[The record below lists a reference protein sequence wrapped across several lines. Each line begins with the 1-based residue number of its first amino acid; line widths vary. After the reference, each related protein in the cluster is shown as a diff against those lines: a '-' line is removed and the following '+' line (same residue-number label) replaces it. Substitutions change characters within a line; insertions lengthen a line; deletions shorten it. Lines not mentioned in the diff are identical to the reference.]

1 MEDKKIYDCNE
12 CANKATP
19 LCNEC
24 NSITSPSG
32 RMTRPTN
39 YCHLI
44 PLDRESR
51 LHNNISAYL
60 KAGKPIP
67 LAMVIEYNEITEED

>member
-1 MEDKKIYDCNE
+1 
-12 CANKATP
+12 
-19 LCNEC
+19 
-24 NSITSPSG
+24 
-32 RMTRPTN
+32 MTRPTE

-44 PLDRESR
+44 PFDRESR
-51 LHNNISAYL
+51 LYNNISAYL